1 MLRHNRGMLKTLLG
15 RFTRA
20 SAVAIPDD
28 LWNAAIAAL
37 PGAGHLAP
45 TELARLRELAGQ
57 LLAAKEMAAAGEL
70 ELTAAMQVSIAA
82 QACLPILNLGL
93 EWYRGWSSIIVYPGE
108 FLVPRSVADDDG
120 VVHEYTEPLTGEAWE
135 GGPLL
140 LSWEDAQ
147 RSATDTGSAYSVVI
161 HEFVH
166 KIDLLD
172 GTADGCPPFSRELHP
187 GLHAEAWMRVLGDTF
202 ERFLSELDLIE
213 SELPVGVDPDSAAA
227 DQYYAHLP
235 FDPYAAHDEAEFFAV
250 TSEAFFVAP
259 HALQRAF
266 PEWYALLAAF
276 FRQDPLAIEQSAAR

>member
-1 MLRHNRGMLKTLLG
+1 MLKTLLG

-20 SAVAIPDD
+20 NAVAIPDD
-28 LWNAAIAAL
+28 LWNASLAAL
-37 PGAGHLAP
+37 PCTAGLTA
-45 TELARLRELAGQ
+45 EDAARLRDLASR
-57 LLAAKEMAAAGEL
+57 LLAEKEMSTAGDL
-70 ELTAAMQVSIAA
+70 ELTADMQVNIAV

-108 FLVPRSVADDDG
+108 FLVPRSIADDDG
-120 VVHEYTEPLTGEAWE
+120 VVHEYVEPITGEAWE

-147 RSATDTGSAYSVVI
+147 RSSTDTGSAYSVVI

-172 GTADGCPPFSRELHP
+172 GAADGCPPFVRELHA
-187 GLHAEAWMRVLGDTF
+187 GLDARRWNEVLADTF

-213 SELPVGVDPDSAAA
+213 SELPEGVDPDSEDA
-227 DQYYAHLP
+227 DPYYAHLP

-259 HALQRAF
+259 DALQRAF

-276 FRQDPLAIEQSAAR
+276 FRQDPVERARR

>member
-1 MLRHNRGMLKTLLG
+1 MLKTLLG
-15 RFTRA
+15 RFTR
-20 SAVAIPDD
+20 SNAVAIPDD
-28 LWNAAIAAL
+28 LWTAALAAL
-37 PGAGHLAP
+37 PCTAGLTAEEAASLRALAS
-45 TELARLRELAGQ
+45 R
-57 LLAAKEMAAAGEL
+57 LLAEKEMSTAGDL
-70 ELTAAMQVSIAA
+70 ELTADMQVNIAV

-108 FLVPRSVADDDG
+108 FLVPRSIADDDG
-120 VVHEYTEPLTGEAWE
+120 VVHEYVEPITGEAWE

-147 RSATDTGSAYSVVI
+147 RSSTDTGSAYSVVI

-172 GTADGCPPFSRELHP
+172 GAADGCPPFVRELHA
-187 GLHAEAWMRVLGDTF
+187 GLDARRWNEVLADTF

-213 SELPVGVDPDSAAA
+213 SELPEGVDPDSEDA
-227 DQYYAHLP
+227 DPYYAHLP

-259 HALQRAF
+259 DALQRAF

-276 FRQDPLAIEQSAAR
+276 FLQDPVERARR